1 MHPPSDSKPDPTV
14 CDPYD
19 DPCSIDSNFPEHIE
33 ARSQQTPPGTANY
46 RTTSIHSTTSSDTV
60 TNTEK
65 YQDSNAHYVQPYPLR
80 SQAPSPSPS
89 APSSP
94 PPPPAIRI
102 HNPHT
107 LPSVQGLQAHSSDD
121 KNWTPS
127 IPPEPMPYT
136 PFHIEQLENEKSAP
150 RVFDTPSP
158 TFRPIQA
165 VAPPYP
171 NAAPLYHTTFAHNS
185 NPAYSSSNSNNI
197 GQVQGPHF
205 NSPISQNRNTPGFSS
220 SNPPPIDLEVQ
231 NHGHYQQ
238 HTTSGGRSQ
247 SENRGGVASSANIQA
262 STSSVRHQRR
272 RSGATGDNRIKQS
285 REDGGSRTRTSDAS
299 TTVIS
304 RESGDQ
310 AGLISSSSNINNQHS
325 GTRDGRSTSG
335 HHVRDSPSRVT
346 EQAPP
351 VEPRKRFSLFRRKL
365 ASREKPD
372 KHRVTWKDAHQEPAH
387 STIPC
392 AASSHRHLR
401 NDMAEQTSYSGVSSN
416 GYNSHR
422 KTGVPGRN
430 GEEPETNLFNFVD
443 IILNVPARPS
453 LREVISK
460 LLKVLAVMIVSYFTL
475 MSLYFAAEYQVDSR
489 LENISILVV
498 DLDHSMIGTQFIN
511 FTQQDNTKP
520 EQVNWSV
527 QSSYKNLQS
536 VIDDV
541 DNGNYWGAM
550 VVQPNASLTLNRALS
565 IPLTNYDPTKAFLFI
580 YDGGRDPL
588 AVKPYIVASMY
599 TQFLQFTATFN
610 PAWIAFVLSYA
621 DAENSTL
628 TPLINAP
635 QVLGTPIAF
644 EELDLHPPTAS
655 IISSA
660 TSVAYIW
667 IFVIAGGSTY
677 LVAHAVQPLTR
688 FASVQRTMAVLLL
701 PLLVFLSS
709 LSMVYSVVLRIFG
722 VPIASSG
729 QFLSLFLGMLL
740 VQAAVASLILFLIFL
755 IPVVFIPLITT
766 TFVVMNVIAVFH
778 PVELM
783 PPFYRWVYAMPF
795 LNAVQMARYV
805 LMGSYNRLTYNVPI
819 LFAWIAVPLT
829 LLPFAIARQK
839 RLMMEI
845 MAIEEQERRQ
855 YHQRSCSEKG
865 TGYRRY
871 EEDKKGGDDTY
882 SYNGDYAIK
891 RGRRSQEVERHGS
904 VGSKYRHRGR
914 SQNEDSS
921 EDGQDYRS
929 FEDDSE
935 NDTESESRHRH
946 RGDNDDSG
954 GESQYHRATASAVRM
969 IRPPNL
975 RSISNGAM
983 PSAPPESHVFDTHDH
998 TSRRQPNDQTQSY
1011 LAMPKLNRHP
1021 YASEL
1026 VDSQPPDEVK

>member
-1 MHPPSDSKPDPTV
+1 
-14 CDPYD
+14 
-19 DPCSIDSNFPEHIE
+19 
-33 ARSQQTPPGTANY
+33 
-46 RTTSIHSTTSSDTV
+46 
-60 TNTEK
+60 
-65 YQDSNAHYVQPYPLR
+65 
-80 SQAPSPSPS
+80 
-89 APSSP
+89 
-94 PPPPAIRI
+94 
-102 HNPHT
+102 
-107 LPSVQGLQAHSSDD
+107 
-121 KNWTPS
+121 
-127 IPPEPMPYT
+127 
-136 PFHIEQLENEKSAP
+136 
-150 RVFDTPSP
+150 
-158 TFRPIQA
+158 
-165 VAPPYP
+165 
-171 NAAPLYHTTFAHNS
+171 
-185 NPAYSSSNSNNI
+185 
-197 GQVQGPHF
+197 
-205 NSPISQNRNTPGFSS
+205 
-220 SNPPPIDLEVQ
+220 
-231 NHGHYQQ
+231 
-238 HTTSGGRSQ
+238 
-247 SENRGGVASSANIQA
+247 
-262 STSSVRHQRR
+262 
-272 RSGATGDNRIKQS
+272 
-285 REDGGSRTRTSDAS
+285 
-299 TTVIS
+299 
-304 RESGDQ
+304 
-310 AGLISSSSNINNQHS
+310 
-325 GTRDGRSTSG
+325 
-335 HHVRDSPSRVT
+335 
-346 EQAPP
+346 
-351 VEPRKRFSLFRRKL
+351 
-365 ASREKPD
+365 
-372 KHRVTWKDAHQEPAH
+372 
-387 STIPC
+387 
-392 AASSHRHLR
+392 
-401 NDMAEQTSYSGVSSN
+401 MAEQTSYSGVSSN

-688 FASVQRTMAVLLL
+688 FAS
-701 PLLVFLSS
+701 
-709 LSMVYSVVLRIFG
+709 
-722 VPIASSG
+722 
-729 QFLSLFLGMLL
+729 
-740 VQAAVASLILFLIFL
+740 AAVASLILFLIFL